1 MSFEMVP
8 AHQMG
13 RWIGLMRFCRMV
25 LSSLTAFLAGV
36 IWDTVGPEFVFLTV
50 MGLDILIRLPLLIGM
65 PETLDLKRRK

>member
-25 LSSLTAFLAGV
+25 LSSFMAFLAGV
-36 IWDTVGPEFVFLTV
+36 IWDSIGPEFVFLTV

-65 PETLDLKRRK
+65 PETLDLEKRK